1 MANLTFRQFE
11 KALKPYGCFS
21 LSEARKLFP
30 GFDRKRLSQ
39 WQQKKYISKVLRG
52 NYVFNE
58 EKMSDSFLSQIACTV
73 YKPSYLSLE
82 YALWKH
88 GFIPEAVFAL
98 TMITTRKTFRI
109 DFRNHR
115 FIYRNVKPS
124 LFFGYRIENEGQH
137 RSLIAEP
144 EKALLDFIHLNAQI
158 NTQDEFESLRLN
170 FWQMKQTLNFKT
182 MDAYAKA
189 FHSKAL
195 NERYSLLKKM
205 IHAKPE

>member
-21 LSEARKLFP
+21 LGEARKLFP
-30 GFDRKRLSQ
+30 GFDRKRLTE
-39 WQQKKYISKVLRG
+39 WQRKHYISKVIRG
-52 NYVFNE
+52 YYIFSD
-58 EKMSDSFLSQIACTV
+58 EKLDDTFLSQIACTV

-88 GFIPEAVFAL
+88 GFIPEAVFTRTL
-98 TMITTRKTFRI
+98 ITTRKTFRI
-109 DFRNHR
+109 DFGSHR

-144 EKALLDFIHLNAQI
+144 EKALLDFMHLNAQV
-158 NTQDEFESLRLN
+158 NTENEFESLRFN
-170 FWQMKQTLNFKT
+170 FWQMKQTLNFKRMET
-182 MDAYAKA
+182 FCKA

-195 NERYSLLKKM
+195 NERYALLKKL
-205 IHAKPE
+205 IHA